1 MSQSRINL
9 EVYCKRDGTRGIVV
23 AEDGNILTI
32 QTNGVNKAVTEST
45 FKRWYTIVPQDRVEP
60 EMVPMPGT
68 ESPDWGEKHRNGTSA
83 KSKGSDKPSTATKEV
98 IPSGEAGVGLELRR
112 KFIELVKKGANQ
124 SLDFTYDEKNNR
136 DIIKYNGKNVFECTT
151 ARRRFNVLCHS
162 KALTPD
168 NLKRAHKVFPK
179 EWGGVLNA
187 KFVFTELSQ
196 TPPLMRCIITDSLFY
211 RREEE

>member
-45 FKRWYTIVPQDRVEP
+45 FKRWYTIVPQDREEP

-68 ESPDWGEKHRNGTSA
+68 ESPDWGEKHRQSTSTEEPSATA
-83 KSKGSDKPSTATKEV
+83 KES
-98 IPSGEAGVGLELRR
+98 IPSGEYGVGLELRR

-179 EWGGVLNA
+179 DWGWVLNA
-187 KFVFTELSQ
+187 KFVFTDLSQ
-196 TPPLMRCIITDSLFY
+196 TPLMRCIITDSLFY